1 MRRPGLGGGL
11 HSEIV
16 KLALES
22 LRAHKMRGG
31 LTILGIVI
39 GITSVVG
46 MVSLVEGLNRSM
58 RGQLDSL
65 GADTIWIRRWDPGV
79 FVGDIP
85 DSLRKRHKFTRQDAE
100 AIRASAPSVLGVSIT
115 TDTRQRLRYEDQE
128 SRMSEITGI
137 DPYYLIVHS
146 REVASGRALTDAELR
161 GGARSAIIGSDF
173 QDELFPGIDPVG
185 RIVQI
190 GPQKFEVVGVL
201 SAKGKFLGQSLD
213 RDVLIPNAALDRYF
227 GGGED
232 HMMLSA
238 KPVSREKL
246 DRAIEEITETLR
258 RTRKLRPQDGND
270 FAVVTQ
276 ASLLSLYKQITGA
289 FFIVMVAIA
298 SVALLVGG
306 IGVMN
311 IMLVSVTERTREIGV
326 RKALGATRRQIMF
339 QFLAEAMVLTGLGGV
354 IGIILGL
361 LIGKLVDLLTPLP
374 SHVPLWAFATAFIVS
389 VGVGLFFGIWPAVR
403 AARQNPVD
411 ALRYE

>member
-1 MRRPGLGGGL
+1 MRRLGLTGWQG
-11 HSEIV
+11 EV
-16 KLALES
+16 FKLALES

-58 RGQLDSL
+58 RGQLDAL
-65 GADTIWIRRWDPGV
+65 GGDTVWIRRFDPGV

-85 DSLRKRHKFTRQDAE
+85 DSLRKRRQFTHQDAE
-100 AIRASAPSVLGVSIT
+100 AIRESAPSVLAVSVSSQ
-115 TDTRQRLRYEDQE
+115 TRQRLRYGDEE

-137 DPYYLIVHS
+137 DPYYMTVHS
-146 REVASGRALTDAELR
+146 RDVEEGRPFTEPELR

-173 QDELFPGIDPVG
+173 KEELFAGIDPVG
-185 RIVQI
+185 RLVQI
-190 GPQKFEVVGVL
+190 GPQKFEVVGVMA
-201 SAKGKFLGQSLD
+201 AKGKFLGQSLD
-213 RDVLIPNAALDRYF
+213 RDVLIPSGALERYF
-227 GGGED
+227 GGGD
-232 HMMLSA
+232 DRLLISA
-238 KPVSREKL
+238 KPVSRERL
-246 DRAIEEITETLR
+246 TRAIEEITETLR
-258 RTRKLRPQDGND
+258 RTRKLRPAEAND

-326 RKALGATRRQIMF
+326 RKALGATRRQVLF
-339 QFLAEAMVLTGLGGV
+339 QFLAEAMVLTGMGGV
-354 IGIILGL
+354 IGILLGL
-361 LIGKLVDLLTPLP
+361 LIGKLVDIATPLP
-374 SHVPLWAFATAFIVS
+374 SHVPIWAFATAFFVS

>member
-1 MRRPGLGGGL
+1 MPRTSLTGWQ
-11 HSEIV
+11 SEV
-16 KLALES
+16 FKLALAS

-65 GADTIWIRRWDPGV
+65 GADTVWIRRWDPSV
-79 FVGDIP
+79 FVGEIP
-85 DSLRKRHKFTRQDAE
+85 DSLLKRRKFTRNDAE
-100 AIRASAPSVLGVSIT
+100 GIRQTCPSVLGVSVSLE
-115 TDTRQRLRYEDQE
+115 TRQRLGYQDKQ

-137 DPYYLIVHS
+137 DPYFMLVHS
-146 REVASGRALTDAELR
+146 REIADGRPLSDAELR
-161 GGARSAIIGSDF
+161 GGARSAVIGADYK
-173 QDELFPGIDPVG
+173 DELFPGVDPVG
-185 RIVQI
+185 RIVQL
-190 GPQKFEVVGVL
+190 GTQKFEVVGVMA
-201 SAKGKFLGQSLD
+201 AKGKFLGQSLD
-213 RDVLIPNAALDRYF
+213 RDVLIPSGALERYF
-227 GGGED
+227 GGGND
-232 HMMLSA
+232 RMMLSA
-238 KPVSREKL
+238 RPVARERL
-246 DRAIEEITETLR
+246 DRAIEEITESLR
-258 RTRKLRPQDGND
+258 RTRKLRPQDTND

-289 FFIVMVAIA
+289 FFIVMMAIA

-326 RKALGATRRQIMF
+326 RKALGATRRQILF
-339 QFLAEAMVLTGLGGV
+339 QFLAEAMVLTGMGGV
-354 IGIILGL
+354 LGIILGL
-361 LIGKLVDLLTPLP
+361 LIGKLVDLVTPLP
-374 SHVPLWAFATAFIVS
+374 SHVPVWAFITAFIVS